1 MVYCQKKGG
10 VNYLN
15 GVIYEPLSE
24 FLSKYKLLHSQ
35 KTKAFFDGLVEKSGV
50 NIDENRQ
57 TVKKYNELTENL
69 KKLKR
74 KYNLLRFLRVLMI
87 ITLVLIPLVIL
98 KTTPKIKQLREEIAN
113 AEKTAAQLLELA
125 QKQMAPLNSLFTSRD
140 CIELVQDT
148 VPLLTFEKRFDVK
161 QEEDMKLNYDF
172 TGINNV
178 NHSTLDVLSGYYNEN
193 PFVFEN
199 RLVHTIGTE
208 TYHGYKTI
216 HWTEHYIDANGK
228 SRTRTRSQTLH
239 ATVEKPKP
247 FYSTQVV
254 LNYGSQ
260 GAPELTFSRKADG
273 INLISDKAIQRHIK
287 RTEKKLRKKGDKA
300 LSQGKE
306 FTLMANSEFEVLFN
320 ATDRNDEVQFR
331 TLFTPLAQ
339 NNTVALILSDETF
352 GDDFDFVKSKRMNT
366 VASKH
371 SQGRKLLVGVSEYTS
386 YSFDTIEHNF
396 KSKNEQ
402 YFKEVYFDFAPI
414 LAIPSYQERPVHS
427 LKPLPDYSQL
437 YSRKECEVLANCL
450 GTSLVAHPAT
460 KTNVILKSEYLS
472 KSENVETTL
481 VTAHSYDI
489 AQRTDYVSV
498 FGGDGHMHSV
508 AVHWD
513 EYLPLSQTNEF
524 RITTADN
531 NISFLAS
538 KNGLGIYK

>member
-1 MVYCQKKGG
+1 M
-10 VNYLN
+10 N

-24 FLSKYKLLHSQ
+24 YLNKYKLSHSQ
-35 KTKAFFDGLVEKSGV
+35 STDTFFNALVERSGV

-57 TVKKYNELTENL
+57 TVSKYNELTENL

-87 ITLVLIPLVIL
+87 ITLILIPLVIL
-98 KTTPKIKQLREEIAN
+98 KTTPKIRQLREEIAN
-113 AEKTAAQLLELA
+113 AEKTAAKLLELA
-125 QKQMAPLNSLFTSRD
+125 QKQMAPLNCLFTSRD
-140 CIELVQDT
+140 CIKLVQDT
-148 VPLLTFEKRFDVK
+148 IPLLSFESCFDVK

-178 NHSTLDVLSGYYNEN
+178 NHSTLDVLSGSYNEN

-199 RLVHTIGTE
+199 RLVHTVGTQ

-216 HWTEHYIDANGK
+216 HWTEHYIDSDGK

-247 FYSTQVV
+247 FYSTEVV

-260 GAPELTFSRKADG
+260 GAPDLSFSRSAGG

-287 RTEKKLRKKGDKA
+287 RTQKKLRRKGDKA
-300 LSQGKE
+300 LRKGKE

-339 NNTVALILSDETF
+339 TNTVALILSDETF
-352 GDDFDFVKSKRMNT
+352 GDDFDFIKCKRMNT

-371 SQGRKLLVGVSEYTS
+371 SQGRKLFIDVSEYAS
-386 YSFDTIEHNF
+386 YSFDIIEHNF

-414 LAIPSYQERPVHS
+414 LAIPAYQERPVHS

-450 GTSLVAHPAT
+450 GTSLVAHPST
-460 KTNVILKSEYLS
+460 KTNVIIKSEYLS
-472 KSENVETTL
+472 KSGNVETAL
-481 VTAHSYDI
+481 VTAYSYDI

-524 RITTADN
+524 NITTAA
-531 NISFLAS
+531 SAQSCLAS
-538 KNGLGIYK
+538 KNGLAIYK